1 MLLIM
6 SDFSLMMLHI
16 CIVYFLFRL
25 AN

>member
-1 MLLIM
+1 
-6 SDFSLMMLHI
+6 MMLHI